1 MAVPSRNGRH
11 STDAHDSLPAPD
23 RQPDA
28 PLGSVVIAAR
38 DAGTT
43 LPHQLR
49 ALADQRPAC
58 AWEVI
63 VADNGSTDGT
73 LRLVREA
80 RAWFPQVRAVDASAV
95 RGAGAARNA
104 GAASA
109 RGELLL
115 FCDAD
120 DVVAPGWVEAMRR
133 ALDATELVAGRLE
146 WERLNDRTSRRSRAL
161 PQTTE
166 LQHVEPLPWLT
177 CAAASNLGIRREVFE
192 RIGGFD
198 IAARYL
204 QDTDLCW
211 RAQLDGAHLGFAP
224 DAVVH
229 MRLRRGVR
237 GAWRQGRNSG
247 MGQRWLVTRYG
258 ALAATR
264 ADRPEADAPG
274 AVATRVPGAGAEG
287 VTPGARGAAPP
298 RRGTRSWPR
307 RIVRR
312 GAIVGGEVLR
322 VRSLGDLARLSWNT
336 GFGLGY
342 ARGGLPAPDPY
353 PPAHAFHS

>member
-1 MAVPSRNGRH
+1 M
-11 STDAHDSLPAPD
+11 
-23 RQPDA
+23 
-28 PLGSVVIAAR
+28 
-38 DAGTT
+38 
-43 LPHQLR
+43 
-49 ALADQRPAC
+49 
-58 AWEVI
+58 
-63 VADNGSTDGT
+63 
-73 LRLVREA
+73 
-80 RAWFPQVRAVDASAV
+80 
-95 RGAGAARNA
+95 
-104 GAASA
+104 
-109 RGELLL
+109 L

-133 ALDATELVAGRLE
+133 ALDVTELVAGRLE
-146 WERLNDRTSRRSRAL
+146 WDRLNDRTTRHSRAL

-166 LQHVEPLPWLT
+166 LQHAEPLPWLT

-198 IAARYL
+198 VAARYL

-211 RAQLDGAHLGFAP
+211 RAQLDGAHLGFAL

-229 MRLRRGVR
+229 MRLRRGLR

-258 ALAATR
+258 ALAATC

-274 AVATRVPGAGAEG
+274 VVATRVPGAGAEG
-287 VTPGARGAAPP
+287 ATPGARGAAPP

-353 PPAHAFHS
+353 RPAHAFHP